1 MRNAGIT
8 TQYGF
13 LYQKY
18 WFFYTLLNE
27 NNHYNYLTFEGLD
40 DIEEFV
46 SDDLLFGIK
55 ESLNLMQVKSGNID
69 NSVGYKIVG
78 NWLLTNIED
87 NNYSLLCENLPSFQF
102 NDDFVDKFIKEILD
116 SASCNNTKILK
127 KVYNKY
133 FDRGNLNSDKLKED
147 TKNLIKHIKIRQE
160 SIESLHNKMEEYY
173 ISNYTG
179 HIKIFEDLKV
189 KSFNVFL
196 DKLNRVVDDNLK
208 EKHTTTLSTSDV
220 NELIVTIVSEINDK
234 SYKID
239 IEEFHS
245 KVQDEI
251 EQILNTST
259 LREVQQLR
267 LVNNNNKFIAKNIVN
282 KLLYDDFRSVFQ
294 NGTSIKNIEYSAFN
308 NYDNVLDDL
317 LDNEKTPMIV
327 YQRTMSKPIYDDLLP
342 KNEMYYK
349 GCYIFLTSDDAPNN
363 KQISWEVNNDTE
375 NK

>member
-363 KQISWEVNNDTE
+363 KQI
-375 NK
+375 